1 MKNNEKN
8 DYRESEKETRDGHSD
23 TRESNFSCNNP
34 DEHLGC
40 DPGIDVAG

>member
-1 MKNNEKN
+1 MAEKLQDYTEN
-8 DYRESEKETRDGHSD
+8 DSEREDGHKD
-23 TRESNFSCNNP
+23 TRWKNFDCDKK